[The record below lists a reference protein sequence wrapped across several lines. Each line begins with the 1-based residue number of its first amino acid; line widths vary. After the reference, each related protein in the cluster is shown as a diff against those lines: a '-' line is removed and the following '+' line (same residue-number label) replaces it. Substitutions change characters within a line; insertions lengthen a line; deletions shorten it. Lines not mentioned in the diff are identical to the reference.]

1 MITVEDV
8 IRVAI
13 SKDELNKCIDNA
25 KAVLKNLVD
34 RNDLHS
40 RDDLERFNNILMGEI
55 AEYMVIKWICE
66 QGKQAKSSFD
76 KNSGIPDIGHDIELI
91 KNDNNNSIVK
101 CSVKSSLSFSKGLS
115 EIVNEFKLATTEK
128 ELRDVNVQVYF
139 WLNLHPQPD
148 QSRITVSS
156 LNNSAIIGWF
166 AKKDLMS
173 FEKYNHEQRQAPTKN
188 LTNARP
194 MLELLELIK

>member
-34 RNDLHS
+34 RNNLHS

-66 QGKQAKSSFD
+66 QGKRAKSSVD

-91 KNDNNNSIVK
+91 KNDNSIVK

-166 AKKDLMS
+166 GKKDLMS
-173 FEKYNHEQRQAPTKN
+173 FEKYNHEQRQAPIKS
-188 LTNARP
+188 LIDARP
-194 MLELLELIK
+194 MSELLKLIK